1 MDAANLTF
9 RCNSLLYYYIATL
22 LPTIL
27 YYLPCSSVLSSL
39 ILDGLLRTDERLK
52 LCIDHTHAALVTPA
66 AFNRQEE
73 VDLDLNTRQP
83 IWMTKANRFPCH
95 RFVLRH
101 CVKCVSLAIAPGIG
115 DLPGNLTHRWINSGL
130 WDNTNRQRK
139 VYSKQQSQAMITC
152 GVSMTSLTINH
163 LFLRSDRKRC

>member
-1 MDAANLTF
+1 M
-9 RCNSLLYYYIATL
+9 
-22 LPTIL
+22 

-39 ILDGLLRTDERLK
+39 IIDRLLRTDERLK

-95 RFVLRH
+95 RFVLCH

-115 DLPGNLTHRWINSGL
+115 DLPGNLTQIDGL
-130 WDNTNRQRK
+130 IWDFGVNTTRPRK
-139 VYSKQQSQAMITC
+139 VYSEQQSQAMITR
-152 GVSMTSLTINH
+152 GVSMASLMINH